1 MSVPGRKVLLLARDP
16 GAANTLFPLVEP
28 LRSRG
33 YEVLLYGEGRALE
46 KYRQFGFSGIDL
58 ADLIPNCTVND
69 TETFIAGL
77 APDVLITGTGSETNL
92 EKYAWESASRLGIAS
107 LAILDQWVNY
117 GVRFSEFN
125 LYQLDEYR
133 ANPRHPYMPDRILV
147 MDETARQGLIADGI
161 PAERIAITGQP
172 YFEFVS
178 ERGRHFREAT
188 RRDDIYRVLFV
199 SEPISKFSAS
209 TAELPHGYSEGSIR
223 QAVRDVLT
231 EIHAETGKRFEL
243 AVRLHPLEEDPD
255 HLTAASEDGVVVVI
269 DTIEHPWRSIHACD
283 LVTGMAS
290 MLLFEAYLMD
300 KPVLSV
306 QIGLTGED
314 PFILSRI
321 GCLPTVTDRQRLH
334 DEFSRAIVSGRI
346 LSEQTQQI
354 NQFDQF
360 EWIRNPVHRVIEEM
374 ENLLCKGLSSKL

>member
-58 ADLIPNCTVND
+58 ADLLPNCTVND

-209 TAELPHGYSEGSIR
+209 AAELPHGYSEGSIR
-223 QAVRDVLT
+223 QAIRDVLS

-346 LSEQTQQI
+346 LSG
-354 NQFDQF
+354 QF
-360 EWIRNPVHRVIEEM
+360 EWIRDPVHRVIEEM
-374 ENLLCKGLSSKL
+374 ENLLCKGLSNKL